1 MRLDIRL
8 PIGLLFSICGI
19 LLVLFGAASNRQL
32 YERSLNININL
43 WWGLAMLVFGVIML
57 LLGKRGSRHA
67 AVTEPV
73 ERPVRAGNPH

>member
-8 PIGLLFSICGI
+8 PIGMLFSICGT
-19 LLVLFGAASNRQL
+19 LLVLFGALGNRQL

-57 LLGKRGSRHA
+57 ALGRSHKHA
-67 AVTEPV
+67 GPM
-73 ERPVRAGNPH
+73 AGNQGPGRPRSSH

>member
-19 LLVLFGAASNRQL
+19 LLVLFGTLSNPQL

-43 WWGLAMLVFGVIML
+43 WWGLVMLVFGVIML
-57 LLGKRGSRHA
+57 FLGRRGRRHV

-73 ERPVRAGNPH
+73 ERSVRTTNPH